1 MSETIRTHIT
11 DVRTVSVPVADQDR
25 ALAFYRDVLGL
36 ETRLDAHYG
45 NGQRWI
51 ELAAPGATTTVALAP
66 PDAGGPTGID
76 TGIRL
81 LTTDAEADFEALRS
95 RDVEIVGDLM
105 RWPNVPA
112 MFMLRDPDGNLLR
125 VVENK
130 AAADEER
137 AEAHSGGEFKRFAV
151 LVKSDVATE
160 LGVMPKEQELA
171 DMGRFNDELV
181 AAGAMLAGEGL
192 HPSSEGARISFRDGE
207 VEVTHG
213 PFPEASEL
221 VAGFWVIR
229 ARSLDEAIEL
239 MQRAPMGHRAEI
251 EIRQV
256 FEAEEFGEAF
266 TPELREQEDRQ
277 RAKIAA
283 AAGRTSS

>member
-1 MSETIRTHIT
+1 MSETIHTYIT
-11 DVRTVSVPVADQDR
+11 DVRTVSVPVGDQDR

-45 NGQRWI
+45 DGQRWI
-51 ELAAPGATTTVALAP
+51 ELAAPGATTTIALAP
-66 PDAGGPTGID
+66 PDAGGSTGVD

-95 RDVEIVGDLM
+95 RRVEIVGDLM

-130 AAADEER
+130 AAADEES
-137 AEAHSGGEFKRFAV
+137 AEERGGGEFKRFAV
-151 LVKSDVATE
+151 LVKADAATE
-160 LGVMPKEQELA
+160 AGVMPTEQELA
-171 DMGRFNDELV
+171 DMGRFNDELI

-192 HPSSEGARISFRDGE
+192 HPTSRGARISFVDGD
-207 VEVTHG
+207 VQVVRG
-213 PFPEASEL
+213 PFPEAAEL

-229 ARSLDEAIEL
+229 ARSLDEAIDL
-239 MQRAPMGHRAEI
+239 MRRAPMGDRAEI

-256 FEAEEFGEAF
+256 FEAEDFGEAF
-266 TPELREQEDRQ
+266 TPELREQEERQ
-277 RAKIAA
+277 REKV
-283 AAGRTSS
+283 AAGAGPTGS